1 MTVGCTIGDDVSL
14 NVAGNFVGSDVV
26 GSFVGFDFV
35 GLSVDGVDFGIVDGV
50 ALGN

>member
-1 MTVGCTIGDDVSL
+1 LKCCWQ
-14 NVAGNFVGSDVV
+14 FVGSDVV

-35 GLSVDGVDFGIVDGV
+35 GLSVDGIDFGIVDGV